1 TLGMGVG
8 MAAGRLSRWTRYF
21 TVASAG
27 SLVVSQAIAVLGG
40 SRPLVVAVAIF
51 GFVCPMIFGMAYL
64 LLPSY
69 VGRTLADQRLPAVH
83 FVLAY
88 LGSGALVAGRAL
100 DRVALIREGVALW
113 SLGVAVFVGALAWT
127 VVPAVLNRPEVA
139 LRSDEAP
146 QRSTRLATAMI
157 AVALGYLVVGTGA
170 LLGWAGLGP
179 VSEFAFP
186 AVVHYYAAGL
196 GALLIFALGT
206 RLVPGFFHVT
216 PPRVGTWVALVPG
229 AVAPGLLGTFLWGGV
244 IFRVG
249 AALQAVAMAGYAG
262 VVVYVFRRSD
272 WDRVGLVG
280 IVLGAVAGV
289 VAVGI
294 NLPAAF
300 GYVATGQIRA
310 HAATVITGFFALT
323 IVGYAVQFFAVTS
336 GRFLGAS
343 DRGVRVVVATLAGG
357 TVVRTGGL
365 LASVDAVSRIGAGL
379 ALFGAIG
386 YTYLVGRR
394 FAGG

>member
-1 TLGMGVG
+1 MGAG
-8 MAAGRLSRWTRYF
+8 MATGRLSRWTRYF
-21 TVASAG
+21 TVASAA
-27 SLVVSQAIAVLGG
+27 SLVVSQAVAVPGG
-40 SRPLVVAVAIF
+40 PRSLVVTVAVF

-69 VGRTLADQRLPAVH
+69 VGRTLADQRLPGGH
-83 FVLAY
+83 FALAY

-100 DRVALIREGVALW
+100 DRVALARIGVILW
-113 SLGVAVFVGALAWT
+113 SGGVAVFVGALAWT
-127 VVPAVLNRPEVA
+127 VVPAVLDRPEVI

-157 AVALGYLVVGTGA
+157 AVALGYLVVGTSA

-179 VSEFAFP
+179 VPAFAFP
-186 AVVHYYAAGL
+186 AVVHYYTAGF
-196 GALLIFALGT
+196 GALLIFALGA

-229 AVAPGLLGTFLWGGV
+229 AIAPGLLGTFLWGGV
-244 IFRVG
+244 AFRIG
-249 AALQAVAMAGYAG
+249 AVLQAVAMVGYAG

-272 WDRVGLVG
+272 WQRVGLAG

-300 GYVATGQIRA
+300 GGVAPGQVRAHVAT
-310 HAATVITGFFALT
+310 VVTGFFALT

-336 GRFLGAS
+336 GRFRGAS
-343 DRGVRVVVATLAGG
+343 DRGVGAVVAALAFGTLA
-357 TVVRTGGL
+357 RTGGL
-365 LASVDAVSRIGAGL
+365 LAGVDAVSRAGAGL
-379 ALFGAIG
+379 ALCGAVG
-386 YTYLVGRR
+386 YAYLVGRR
-394 FAGG
+394 FAGR